1 MVDLSRNVLDLL
13 WIMGFFV
20 DKVLLMLAEGTFRNY
35 HWTWGLLFI
44 QAFFCEKDKGNKHM
58 LYLPCGVG

>member
-1 MVDLSRNVLDLL
+1 
-13 WIMGFFV
+13 MGFFV